1 VHADSSSAGGTKK
14 RKMGKVEKKKVRL
27 KERIE
32 TLENELRTSL
42 TKKTSDVKE
51 INVASHQRKIHEL
64 KLELQKM

>member
-1 VHADSSSAGGTKK
+1 
-14 RKMGKVEKKKVRL
+14 MGKVEKKKLRL
-27 KERIE
+27 QERIQ

-51 INVASHQRKIHEL
+51 INVAVHQRKIYDL